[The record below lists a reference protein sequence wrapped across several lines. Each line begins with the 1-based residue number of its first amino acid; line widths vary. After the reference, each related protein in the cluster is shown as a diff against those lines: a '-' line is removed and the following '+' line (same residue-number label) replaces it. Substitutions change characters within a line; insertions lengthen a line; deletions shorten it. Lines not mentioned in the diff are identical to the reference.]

1 MKQAVRDRYAKHAVE
16 LPATE
21 VPPTLGLGDPV
32 ALAKLQPGQTVLD
45 LGSGPGRDLLEAA
58 RQVGPT
64 GRSIGVD
71 FTPEMID
78 RARAS
83 AAEAGLRNVSIL
95 RGDLEQLPVP
105 CGAVDVVISNCV
117 INLVDDKRR
126 ALVEAFRALRP
137 GGRFAVLDTAFAS
150 EPGQELRESNDSW
163 CACVGGALVES
174 EYAALLTEI
183 GFEDVRLERIA
194 SDCGEECT
202 PSVQQLAVAVTA
214 TKPSSGQM
222 QPPSQGDVVLRPAV
236 PSDRAAVDALLA
248 GAGLET
254 DGLHTEDLIVAL
266 SADADVVG
274 AVALERFGS
283 SSMLRSLAVAPEA
296 RGTGIGRRLTIAAL
310 EVARWSG
317 VGEVH
322 LYTENAQ
329 GLFSAFGFEPV
340 SGQLIKDACA
350 DSALV
355 GGQCCTTATAMR
367 LVFED
372 ASLPLISKP
381 SLKPL
386 PTFQDGACC

>member
-1 MKQAVRDRYAKHAVE
+1 MKEAVRDRYAKHAVE
-16 LPATE
+16 LPKTD

-32 ALAKLQPGQTVLD
+32 ALARLQPGETVLD

-58 RQVGPT
+58 RRIGPD

-83 AAEAGLRNVSIL
+83 AAEAGLANVSIL

-150 EPGQELRESNDSW
+150 EPGADLRESNDSW
-163 CACVGGALVES
+163 CSCVGGALVES
-174 EYAALLTEI
+174 EYAALLEDI
-183 GFEDVRLERIA
+183 GFEDVKLERVA

-214 TKPSSGQM
+214 TKPSSEQM

-236 PSDRAAVDALLA
+236 PSDRAAVDALLV
-248 GAGLET
+248 GAGLPT
-254 DGLHTEDLIVAL
+254 DGLHTEDLTVAL
-266 SADADVVG
+266 DGTRVVA
-274 AVALERFGS
+274 AVGLERFGTA
-283 SSMLRSLAVAPEA
+283 SMLRSLVVADDA
-296 RGTGIGRRLTIAAL
+296 RRSGIGRRLAIAAI
-310 EVARWSG
+310 EIARWSG
-317 VGEVH
+317 ADEIH
-322 LYTENAQ
+322 LYTETAQ
-329 GLFSAFGFEPV
+329 QFFSRFGFEPV
-340 SGQLIKDACA
+340 SGQLIKDACPN
-350 DSALV
+350 SALV
-355 GGQCCTTATAMR
+355 SGRCCTTATAMR

-381 SLKPL
+381 SLKPM
-386 PTFQDGACC
+386 PTFEDGACC